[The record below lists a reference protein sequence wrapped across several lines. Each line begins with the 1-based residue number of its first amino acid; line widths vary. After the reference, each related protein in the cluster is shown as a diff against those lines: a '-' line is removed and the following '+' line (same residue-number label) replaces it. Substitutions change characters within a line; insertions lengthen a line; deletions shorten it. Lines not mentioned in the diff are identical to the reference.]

1 MFVSIRLPSPV
12 DTLPGTKQLL
22 ALFLRPWDIWDTTM
36 ILVSSRIIFH
46 TWSFESQHWSPVR
59 RNTQR
64 WCVLRPSSLRPFNF
78 VAGTNSVQS
87 LLGGDTDIVLAIFG
101 LKTTQA
107 GRCSKVDVG
116 WRPINELFRDTKAW
130 SLNHVQQKASN
141 LRTSISKTMIS
152 QYTPHSCPSAPG
164 APQYPELEFGLRAVA
179 RVACLQKS
187 QSQLQVEQ
195 IQHFLRKKWQSN
207 TNDKGDRAFM
217 LLMWSGGAY
226 RAYRILERHRIKN
239 EYRLD

>member
-1 MFVSIRLPSPV
+1 MRHNH
-12 DTLPGTKQLL
+12 DT
-22 ALFLRPWDIWDTTM
+22 
-36 ILVSSRIIFH
+36 RIIFH

-78 VAGTNSVQS
+78 VAGTNAVQS

-116 WRPINELFRDTKAW
+116 WRPINVLFRDTKAW

-187 QSQLQVEQ
+187 QSQLQVDRYSIFYAKNGKR
-195 IQHFLRKKWQSN
+195 IQTTRGIGPSCFWCEVEEPIEPTEFLKDIESKMS
-207 TNDKGDRAFM
+207 
-217 LLMWSGGAY
+217 
-226 RAYRILERHRIKN
+226 
-239 EYRLD
+239 RLD